1 MTLKNRLIIMSNAA
15 IEARLDK
22 LLERVSGG
30 AHQPVVDPN
39 REVARMVKRTEVAT
53 TSQKQSVVKFI
64 VIGVVIILLLVGM
77 IYFVAKTKYGK
88 GIRDV
93 IGEYLPF
100 GSKKR
105 KAQDDM
111 ATQGPKK
118 VLVTEEVDLR
128 SRPRPG
134 PPMPPRLP
142 PTGQAGRPPSAP
154 PVTIRVPPIK
164 PKDDNEHLDPGAVP
178 FRRRRA
184 PQSPP
189 GPPPGPRPGQV
200 TENDDAPPPPSQRTR
215 GPSPPVEDNGPPPP
229 PELVDASRYQND

>member
-1 MTLKNRLIIMSNAA
+1 MSNAA

-30 AHQPVVDPN
+30 AHQPVADPS

-64 VIGVVIILLLVGM
+64 VIGIVIIMLLVGM

-88 GIRDV
+88 GIRDA

-100 GSKKR
+100 INKKR
-105 KAQDDM
+105 KAQDDA

-118 VLVTEEVDLR
+118 VLVAEDVDLR

-142 PTGQAGRPPSAP
+142 PTGQAVRPPSAP

-164 PKDDNEHLDPGAVP
+164 PEDDNEHLDPGAVP
-178 FRRRRA
+178 FQRRRVAQA
-184 PQSPP
+184 PN
-189 GPPPGPRPGQV
+189 PPPGPRPGQV
-200 TENDDAPPPPSQRTR
+200 TENDEEPPPPPSQRPR

>member
-1 MTLKNRLIIMSNAA
+1 MSNAA

-53 TSQKQSVVKFI
+53 TSQKQNVVKFI

-88 GIRDV
+88 GIRDI
-93 IGEYLPF
+93 IGQYLPF

-111 ATQGPKK
+111 VTQGPKK
-118 VLVTEEVDLR
+118 VLVAEDVDLR
-128 SRPRPG
+128 SRPS
-134 PPMPPRLP
+134 MPPRLP
-142 PTGQAGRPPSAP
+142 PPGQAGRPPPVAP
-154 PVTIRVPPIK
+154 PVTVRVPNIK
-164 PKDDNEHLDPGAVP
+164 PRDENEHLDPGAVP
-178 FRRRRA
+178 FRRRPTPQA
-184 PQSPP
+184 PPNIPSNV
-189 GPPPGPRPGQV
+189 GPAPRGLQV
-200 TENDDAPPPPSQRTR
+200 TENDDEPPPPPSQRPR
-215 GPSPPVEDNGPPPP
+215 GPSPPIEDKGNAPP
-229 PELVDASRYQND
+229 PELVDASSYQND

>member
-1 MTLKNRLIIMSNAA
+1 MSNAA

-30 AHQPVVDPN
+30 AHQPPVVDPN

-53 TSQKQSVVKFI
+53 MSQKQNVVKFI

-105 KAQDDM
+105 KAQDDA
-111 ATQGPKK
+111 ATQAPKK
-118 VLVTEEVDLR
+118 VLVAEDVDLR
-128 SRPRPG
+128 SRPSIPPQRPSTRQVG
-134 PPMPPRLP
+134 RHPPV
-142 PTGQAGRPPSAP
+142 GP
-154 PVTIRVPPIK
+154 PVTVRVPNIQ
-164 PKDDNEHLDPGAVP
+164 PKDENEHLDPGAVP
-178 FRRRRA
+178 FRRRRVAQA
-184 PQSPP
+184 PPNIPSNVE
-189 GPPPGPRPGQV
+189 PPPRGPQV
-200 TENDDAPPPPSQRTR
+200 TENDDEPPPPPSQRPR
-215 GPSPPVEDNGPPPP
+215 GPSPPIEDKGDAPP
-229 PELVDASRYQND
+229 PELVDASNYQND